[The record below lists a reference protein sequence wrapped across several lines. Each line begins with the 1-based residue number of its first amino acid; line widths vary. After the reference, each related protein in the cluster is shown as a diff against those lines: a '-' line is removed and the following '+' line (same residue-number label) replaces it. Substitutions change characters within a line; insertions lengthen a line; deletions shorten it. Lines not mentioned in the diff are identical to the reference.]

1 MSTPITTL
9 KTNAELIK
17 ELTEFKIQKTSTASP
32 QKSQLDSQPV
42 SRPVSPPLTPV
53 SPQPQPIA
61 QTTNTQFEILN
72 KKPHNTSLNL
82 LTGGHNTLNI
92 DDEEKNNKT
101 VELLLQDNNNKT
113 TEAQEAQE
121 IQEIQEK
128 QDTHETV
135 IKDMNTD
142 LTTGGAQILYNL
154 DSLDYLLSGD
164 KDLINLNNVHNTV
177 DKYINNYYSDT
188 IKTYKQSFK
197 KLYQK
202 YSNKHF
208 IINNIG
214 TVITVITNTIEKDH
228 YKDKDHHKDK
238 DDKYKKNI
246 KHIKKSNKI
255 TTPKQVKPNIIYQL
269 NKPIY
274 LFYNDNNNLQLL
286 KRQISNNRVDLQLLY
301 QKLINKLNVEIE
313 EKKHF
318 EKQRAQFIELL
329 EEYYTYTLYHKKIN
343 KISLLHK
350 TNIILQSHHDLY
362 TEYKLLESGLYYI
375 DKSNIELIN
384 NFNTN
389 KLNEY
394 NKLITS
400 MHDIKDFKD
409 YKDIKTNKTHIN
421 TIKTYINNSELDKI
435 YESINEQKTQQKEYI
450 NYIITKLP

>member
-1 MSTPITTL
+1 MSTPNTTS
-9 KTNAELIK
+9 KTNAELIAN
-17 ELTEFKIQKTSTASP
+17 LTTFEIQNKSP
-32 QKSQLDSQPV
+32 QESQLE
-42 SRPVSPPLTPV
+42 SPPLTLPLTPV
-53 SPQPQPIA
+53 SPPSQPSQPVE
-61 QTTNTQFEILN
+61 QTTDHNLEILN
-72 KKPHNTSLNL
+72 TIPPPNISSKL
-82 LTGGHNTLNI
+82 LTGGHNILNI

-101 VELLLQDNNNKT
+101 VELLLQDNNKT
-113 TEAQEAQE
+113 TETHET
-121 IQEIQEK
+121 

-154 DSLDYLLSGD
+154 DSLDYLVSGD

-188 IKTYKQSFK
+188 IKIYKQSFK

-208 IINNIG
+208 TINNIG

-301 QKLINKLNVEIE
+301 QKLINKVNVEIE

-343 KISLLHK
+343 KISLLNK

-435 YESINEQKTQQKEYI
+435 YESINEQKTQQTEYI

>member
-1 MSTPITTL
+1 MSTPNTTS
-9 KTNAELIK
+9 KTNAELIAN
-17 ELTEFKIQKTSTASP
+17 LTTFEIQNKSP
-32 QKSQLDSQPV
+32 QESQLE
-42 SRPVSPPLTPV
+42 SPPLTLPLTPV
-53 SPQPQPIA
+53 SPTSQPSQPVE
-61 QTTNTQFEILN
+61 QTTDHNLEILN
-72 KKPHNTSLNL
+72 TIPPPNISSKL
-82 LTGGHNTLNI
+82 LTGGHNILNI

-101 VELLLQDNNNKT
+101 VELLLQDNNKT
-113 TEAQEAQE
+113 TETHET
-121 IQEIQEK
+121 

-154 DSLDYLLSGD
+154 DSLDYLVSGD

-188 IKTYKQSFK
+188 IKIYKQSFK

-208 IINNIG
+208 TINNIG

-301 QKLINKLNVEIE
+301 QKLINKVNVEIE

-343 KISLLHK
+343 KISLLNK

-435 YESINEQKTQQKEYI
+435 YESINEQKTQQTEYI